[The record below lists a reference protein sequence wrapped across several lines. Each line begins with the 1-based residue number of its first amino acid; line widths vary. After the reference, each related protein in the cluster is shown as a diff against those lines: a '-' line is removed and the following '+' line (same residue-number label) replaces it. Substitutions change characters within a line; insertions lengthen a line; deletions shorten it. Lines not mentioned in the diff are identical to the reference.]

1 MDSSAQPIP
10 LFLRILV
17 GGGIVAAAPFL
28 APSGTPLPRA
38 IATIVD
44 FARAHPT
51 AYGVAW
57 LVGFVLVLL
66 ATRVAIRVWF
76 NELKPRLAGTYLRTS
91 TYEFPWSTV
100 DLMREVKRVIS
111 GERRDYFVG
120 RTPPKKALLGKR
132 EDVIALTERQRTMHL
147 HVMGYT
153 GSGKTASVVLPL
165 AFQDIL
171 RGKPVVIISAKGSD
185 EEIRAVRNMCAVA
198 GRSADLRIFSLP
210 FPHLSHTYNPLNV
223 SRFMVNGVTQGDP
236 LAVSERVFSVF
247 ARDMEEPFYRNS
259 ADAFFRSIISI
270 LHHVVDD
277 DGHAKPFTFHD
288 VLQCV
293 QNPWALEWCLQRTT
307 DFDSAANVKAQLA
320 NLGPKAAQTLM
331 GLQNLLQNYTTS
343 PLLNVTTPDIVM
355 DEVFERGL
363 IVYWQLP
370 ANYYAGLTQAVGKM
384 VLQEIQQAGARRQVF
399 RGKTKQTHAGIFIDE
414 FYNFAFDGF
423 IDALN
428 KLRDANFQ
436 FTLSHQSISD
446 LERVSKEFATGVWD
460 NTRTKIILYQNNPQL
475 CEQIAKSIG
484 TKQTLKR
491 TSRHSMGALA
501 VSLDMGEQS
510 VREVEEFRL
519 HPNAIKSLRELGQA
533 YLVESNRYEAMN
545 LGCLPESFFKLD
557 PEIPIVSRRP
567 QGPGLDLRTKAL
579 AHAAD
584 EAARRAAEDPEC
596 LH

>member
-1 MDSSAQPIP
+1 MDSSARPIP
-10 LFLRILV
+10 LFLRLLV
-17 GGGIVAAAPFL
+17 SGAIVAATPFISPTSL
-28 APSGTPLPRA
+28 SLPRG
-38 IATIVD
+38 VESLFD
-44 FARAHPT
+44 LARQHPRV
-51 AYGVAW
+51 YGVAW
-57 LVGFVLVLL
+57 LACFVLVLL
-66 ATRVAIRVWF
+66 AVRAAQRVWF
-76 NELKPRLAGTYLRTS
+76 NEVKPRLAGTYQRAS
-91 TYEFPWSTV
+91 SYGFAWASV
-100 DLMREVKRVIS
+100 DLLRDVKRVLGS
-111 GERRDYFVG
+111 GQRDYFVG
-120 RTPPKKALLGKR
+120 RTPPKATLLHKTDR
-132 EDVIALTERQRTMHL
+132 PIVLTERQRTMHL

-198 GRSADLRIFSLP
+198 GRSRDLRIFSLP
-210 FPHLSHTYNPLNV
+210 FPHLSHAYNPLHV
-223 SRFMVNGVTQGDP
+223 VQGDP

-270 LHHVVDD
+270 LHGVVDD
-277 DGHAKPFTFHD
+277 DGRTKPFTFHD

-293 QNPWALEWCLQRTT
+293 QNPWALEWCLQRTS
-307 DFDSAANVKAQLA
+307 DRDAAANLKAQLA
-320 NLGPKAAQTLM
+320 NLGQKASQTLM
-331 GLQNLLQNYTTS
+331 GLQNLVQNYTTS
-343 PLLNVTTPDIVM
+343 PLLNVTAPDIVM

-399 RGKTKQTHAGIFIDE
+399 RDKTSQAHAGIFIDE

-460 NTRTKIILYQNNPQL
+460 NTRTKIILYQNNPAL
-475 CEQIAKSIG
+475 CEQISASIG
-484 TKQTLKR
+484 TRQTLKR
-491 TSRHSMGALA
+491 TSRHSIGELA

-533 YLVESNRYEAMN
+533 YLVESNRYQPMN
-545 LGCLPESFFKLD
+545 LGCLPDAFFHLD
-557 PEIPIVSRRP
+557 PEVPLVARRLP
-567 QGPGLDLRTKAL
+567 VEGIDLRAKAL
-579 AHAAD
+579 AHA
-584 EAARRAAEDPEC
+584 EAEANRKMVEEAPC
-596 LH
+596 LG